1 MSNLSVIGSV
11 NQEKQQQINRK
22 FVIDLLRKAGI
33 CSRADLA
40 KASGLKRATITN
52 IINELIEKDIVVEE
66 GIMTGKKGRR
76 SIGIRIHGERYKVI
90 SVMLARKSYSI
101 GIMGLDNKMY
111 HTETM
116 KIEPGQN
123 LHEILNHIKADIK
136 RIIKE
141 NVEGQIIAIGVAIP
155 GPYKHD
161 NDKLIFVTNLDSL
174 NVMEGINVLA
184 ELQSDFDI
192 PVYIENDANA
202 GVYAQQWYYNEDH
215 LENLIYVVAGAGLG
229 CGTILNGEL
238 LKGARGI
245 AGEFGHC
252 SINFEGPKCGCGNR
266 GCLEMYC
273 SLNVLIHNVKERI
286 MAGEDTIL
294 HSDFTLEDLSC
305 AVRGNDKVAVEEYTK
320 VCSLLAVGIVNL
332 IHQLNPE
339 VIVIGDELADIHS
352 ELLLHIVKKRV
363 QELIPHTIWENL
375 RIEINQLKYNPI
387 LIGAGV
393 VATEKI
399 LEHVSEF
406 AEEAE

>member
-22 FVIDLLRKAGI
+22 LVIDLLRKAGI

-52 IINELIEKDIVVEE
+52 IINELIEKEIVVEE

-90 SVMLARKSYSI
+90 SVMIARKSYSI
-101 GIMGLDNKMY
+101 GIMGIDNKMNKM
-111 HTETM
+111 EIM
-116 KIEPGQN
+116 KIERGQN
-123 LHEILNHIKADIK
+123 LTTILNRIKIDIK
-136 RIIKE
+136 RMIAE
-141 NVEGQIIAIGVAIP
+141 NAEGEVIAIGVAIP
-155 GPYKHD
+155 GPYKYD
-161 NDKLIFVTNLDSL
+161 NDKLLFVTNLDTE
-174 NVMEGINVLA
+174 NVIEGVNVLA

-202 GVYAQQWYYNEDH
+202 GVCAQQWYHNGKGE
-215 LENLIYVVAGAGLG
+215 ENLIYVVAGAGLG

-273 SLNVLIHNVKERI
+273 SLSTLKRNIRERI
-286 MAGEDTIL
+286 VRGDESVLD
-294 HSDFTLEDLSC
+294 SDFTLKDLSH
-305 AVRGNDKVAVEEYTK
+305 AVKGNDRLAVEEYSK

-332 IHQLNPE
+332 VNQLNPE
-339 VIVIGDELADIHS
+339 LIVIGDDLVDIHS
-352 ELLLHIVKKRV
+352 ERLLYIVKKKV
-363 QELIPHTIWENL
+363 QESIPAMIWENM
-375 RIEINQLKYNPI
+375 RIEINQLEYNPI

-393 VATEKI
+393 IATEKV

-406 AEEAE
+406 TEKTE

>member
-1 MSNLSVIGSV
+1 MSNLAVIGSV

-22 FVIDLLRKAGI
+22 FVIDLLRRAGI

-76 SIGIRIHGERYKVI
+76 SIGIRIHGERYKVV

-101 GIMGLDNKMY
+101 GIMGLENKMY
-111 HTETM
+111 HMEKM
-116 KIEPGQN
+116 KIESGLT
-123 LHEILNHIKADIK
+123 LHEILEQVKADIK
-136 RIIKE
+136 RMISE
-141 NVEGQIIAIGVAIP
+141 NTEGEIIAIGVAIP
-155 GPYKHD
+155 GPYKRD
-161 NDKLIFVTNLDSL
+161 NDKLIFVTNLDSV
-174 NVMEGINVLA
+174 NVMEGVNVLA

-202 GVYAQQWYYNEDH
+202 GVYAQQWYHNETGAED
-215 LENLIYVVAGAGLG
+215 LIYVVAGAGLG

-252 SINFEGPKCGCGNR
+252 SINYEGPKCGCGNR

-273 SLNVLIHNVKERI
+273 SLNILMKQIKERI
-286 MAGEDTIL
+286 LSGEKTML
-294 HSDFTLEDLSC
+294 RPEFTFDDLSL
-305 AVRGNDKVAVEEYTK
+305 AVKVNDKVAVEEYSK

-332 IHQLNPE
+332 VHQLNPE
-339 VIVIGDELADIHS
+339 LIVIGDELAEIHP
-352 ELLLHIVKKRV
+352 ERLLYIVKKKV
-363 QELIPHTIWENL
+363 QELVPPMVWENL
-375 RIEINQLKYNPI
+375 RIEINKLEYNPI

-393 VATEKI
+393 IATEKV
-399 LEHVSEF
+399 LEDTSEF
-406 AEEAE
+406 AQKTE